1 VISNLVIYAAL
12 LLFVTLVACEVYVS
26 KRQGRTYPWAESLV
40 SISMMIGM
48 YIVFNLK
55 RSSFSSVY
63 EFVYSYRLTSLT
75 IDEPLNLVMLF
86 FAFEF
91 VYYWMHRWGHEYR
104 WFWASHSVH
113 HSSFS
118 MSYFT
123 SVRLSLTGFISLN
136 FMFFFPLY
144 LIGFS
149 PQSVAIMYSANL
161 VYQGWV
167 HTDTIPKLHPWFEY
181 IFNTPSHHRV
191 HHASNREYLDKNYGG
206 VLIVFDRWFGTF
218 AEERED
224 IAIQY
229 GLVNKERSLN
239 PIWLFFQEWIAMI
252 MDVAKAK
259 NWSERWHYAFGRTGW
274 KPIKPSVIEPT
285 TFEEKSNVAS

>member
-1 VISNLVIYAAL
+1 MVSNLVIYAAL
-12 LLFVTLVACEVYVS
+12 LIFVTLVMCEIHFTR
-26 KRQGRTYPWAESLV
+26 KQNRTYPWAESLV
-40 SISMMIGM
+40 SVSMMVCM
-48 YIVFNLK
+48 YVVFNLK
-55 RSSFSSVY
+55 RSSFSTFYESVHA
-63 EFVYSYRLTSLT
+63 YRLLT
-75 IDEPLNLVMLF
+75 LPISEPLNVIVLF

-136 FMFFFPLY
+136 FLFFFPLY

-149 PQSVAIMYSANL
+149 PQSVALMYSANL

-167 HTDTIPKLHPWFEY
+167 HTDTIPRLHPWFEY
-181 IFNTPSHHRV
+181 VFNTPSHHRV
-191 HHASNREYLDKNYGG
+191 HHATNQEYLDKNYGG

-218 AEERED
+218 KEEQSD
-224 IAIQY
+224 IVIQY
-229 GLVNKERSLN
+229 GLAGKQRSLN
-239 PIWLFFQEWIAMI
+239 PFRLFFQEWIAI
-252 MDVAKAK
+252 IGDVVKAK
-259 NWSERWHYAFGRTGW
+259 NWTERWHFAFGRTGW
-274 KPIKPSVIEPT
+274 KPGSEVANRMGIH
-285 TFEEKSNVAS
+285 EEKSDVAS